1 MVFTERIELSSTDYQ
16 SVALPLCYMN
26 IKQRKNE
33 NGVLFFKLGV
43 EPRISFSN
51 KRCVTISLFEVTI
64 FYTTAMVEDVG
75 FEPLLHIPNVAC

>member
-33 NGVLFFKLGV
+33 NGVLFFKLGF
-43 EPRISFSN
+43 EPRISFPI
-51 KRCVTISLFEVTI
+51 KDVFTISLFEVTI
-64 FYTTAMVEDVG
+64 FFTTAMVEDVG
-75 FEPLLHIPNVAC
+75 FEPLFHIPNVAC